1 MYFPGPGPVQRRQVL
16 WPQWPPGHTWGSV
29 PESSSPWFPGPAGP
43 GPTAK
48 VPLSPD
54 SGRLTSRPKAIS
66 TRRGISSH
74 DHAEGK
80 DPNSITWDGEEV
92 QDLRAERDM
101 LGSSVFPE
109 ILASRASLCCSLYLR
124 HPSPPNSHH
133 SFPLLFQVSVCF
145 LQAALYDHTRLTQM
159 SLLPLP
165 QLPALPTPMLPLPLW
180 EGRSHCWSGCLLLQ
194 AVSSLE
200 PFVSFS
206 GSLTQHLMNI
216 CCLKE
221 KAKIIE

>member
-165 QLPALPTPMLPLPLW
+165 QLPALPHPHAAPTTLGGKIPLLVWLSPSAGCELLRALCQLFRIPDTASHEYLPP
-180 EGRSHCWSGCLLLQ
+180 EGKGK
-194 AVSSLE
+194 
-200 PFVSFS
+200 
-206 GSLTQHLMNI
+206 NN
-216 CCLKE
+216 
-221 KAKIIE
+221 